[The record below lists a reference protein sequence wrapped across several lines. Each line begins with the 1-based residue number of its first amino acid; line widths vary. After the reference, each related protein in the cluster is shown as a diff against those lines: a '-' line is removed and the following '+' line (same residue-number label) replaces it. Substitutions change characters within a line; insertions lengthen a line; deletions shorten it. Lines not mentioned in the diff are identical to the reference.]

1 MNRFLTPIA
10 LLALVAAASAQESK
24 TLTPADQGRTLVLDP
39 SGKMRVLQAGTILQA
54 TTSLTR
60 APLAIAQGGNKDD
73 ERIRELSRKL
83 AEISKEL
90 AELMKSRG
98 MAAGDHPLA
107 PLMMDRTKLMELPK
121 MMEGMKA
128 DELKQL
134 FQKMEKSGTWSPAI
148 VKGPKGEG
156 MYEYRYEIT
165 GKPKQEPV
173 KRFFDEKMF
182 QTPEPKQK
190 SKVKK
195 EGAWTT
201 QGGQQHK
208 IVIDEAMKGQG
219 EYQIVIDK
227 AMKEAMK
234 GQGEYQIVID
244 KALKEGALSQEHKIA
259 IEKAMKGHQV
269 EIEKTMKVPG
279 QYKIIVDK
287 AMKEGAL
294 SQEHKI
300 AMEKAAKQGGIPK
313 EHQIAME
320 EAMKLQGQAMKEVE
334 IVLKRGQAAREVKA
348 KELAMK
354 DFHGAEVAKTSSG
367 NTSALMQKIAALE
380 AQIKALKEENKR
392 LREKQ
397 SVPPPQVEVRSKR
410 IR

>member
-24 TLTPADQGRTLVLDP
+24 TLTQADQGRTLVLD
-39 SGKMRVLQAGTILQA
+39 SNGKMRVLQAGTGPQA
-54 TTSLTR
+54 ATRFVR
-60 APLAIAQGGNKDD
+60 APLAIAQGGSKDD

-83 AEISKEL
+83 AELSKEL

-98 MAAGDHPLA
+98 MAGEHSLA
-107 PLMMDRTKLMELPK
+107 PVKGMDQPKIIELVQKSKGMQGDMIFKMEPG
-121 MMEGMKA
+121 MEGLHK
-128 DELKQL
+128 L
-134 FQKMEKSGTWSPAI
+134 SP
-148 VKGPKGEG
+148 KFKPQGGE

-165 GKPKQEPV
+165 GKPKKEPV

-195 EGAWTT
+195 EGVWST
-201 QGGQQHK
+201 QGGQYK
-208 IVIDEAMKGQG
+208 IVIDEAMKGH
-219 EYQIVIDK
+219 QID
-227 AMKEAMK
+227 
-234 GQGEYQIVID
+234 
-244 KALKEGALSQEHKIA
+244 
-259 IEKAMKGHQV
+259 
-269 EIEKTMKVPG
+269 IEKTMKGPG
-279 QYKIIVDK
+279 QYKIVIDK

-300 AMEKAAKQGGIPK
+300 AMEKAIKQGGISK
-313 EHQIAME
+313 EHQIEMDR
-320 EAMKLQGQAMKEVE
+320 AMKLQGQAMKEVE
-334 IVLKRGQAAREVKA
+334 IVLKRTQAERELKTSD
-348 KELAMK
+348 L
-354 DFHGAEVAKTSSG
+354 HRAEVAKTSSS
-367 NTSALMQKIAALE
+367 NTSALMHKIAALE

-392 LREKQ
+392 LREKH